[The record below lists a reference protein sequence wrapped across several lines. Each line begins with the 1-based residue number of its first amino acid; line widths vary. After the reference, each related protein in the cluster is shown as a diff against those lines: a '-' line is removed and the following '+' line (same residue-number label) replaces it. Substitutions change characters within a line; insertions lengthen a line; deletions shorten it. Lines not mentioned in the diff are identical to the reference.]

1 VNGRQRLGRAAEQ
14 AAASHLR
21 RRGYRVLAVN
31 QRVGRGELDLVVR
44 RGPVL
49 AFVEVKARRSAVCG
63 APEEAVTVAK
73 RRQIARLAEI
83 WLAARPWALLGV
95 SDVRYDLVAV
105 DLTRAPAQIRH
116 VADAF
121 VVDP

>member
-14 AAASHLR
+14 AAARYLR
-21 RRGYRVLAVN
+21 RRGYRILAAN
-31 QRVGRGELDLVVR
+31 ERVGRGEVDLIVR

-63 APEEAVTVAK
+63 APEEAVGPAK

-83 WLAARPWALLGV
+83 WLAARPWALIGV
-95 SDVRYDLVAV
+95 SDVRFDLVAV
-105 DLTRAPAQIRH
+105 DLTSAPAQIRH
-116 VADAF
+116 IPDAF
-121 VVDP
+121 G